1 MLNPNN
7 SNYKID
13 SLITSDATGSHK
25 SHTSTAHPS
34 VALGWDSTFSF
45 KQNLLWLTHSLLDNK
60 SEFTSFFTT
69 HPCTAKRVLCV
80 CGDSLSV
87 CLNRWRNWLR
97 KVIYLWSHSRASSHY
112 EPCSLQD
119 WEPDDCAS
127 HQNMRCGRKK
137 TPEKTWQHQGEGGK
151 GWAPFSAVLER
162 RLPGLAIKTSSWPL
176 TQAGFKRGK
185 DECKDSC
192 RCTTALPDVCLHME
206 PAC

>member
-13 SLITSDATGSHK
+13 SLITSDATGSHE

-137 TPEKTWQHQGEGGK
+137 KNIHAWCCRGANAWKNVATSGWGRERMSTIQCCAWATPPRSGN
-151 GWAPFSAVLER
+151 
-162 RLPGLAIKTSSWPL
+162 
-176 TQAGFKRGK
+176 
-185 DECKDSC
+185 
-192 RCTTALPDVCLHME
+192 
-206 PAC
+206 